1 MNNRELRQIA
11 NTLELMKKAV
21 DKEVFDNLN
30 DLYDIMLDTLEAI
43 EKMSI
48 RLKKIEDKL
57 DKIKK
62 DL

>member
-1 MNNRELRQIA
+1 VNNRELRQIA